1 MKLLQGDCLEL
12 MKDIPDSSVDMV
24 LTDPPYNIGVTTQKN
39 GKKTVNA
46 WDKIDGYI
54 DWCVEW
60 IQLCS
65 RKLKPN
71 GVLYFWHNDMEQ
83 IAKLME
89 AIREKTSLAFVSFCI
104 WDKGDSYRAQSWHQ
118 RNADGKTALRSWFN
132 VCEYCL
138 HFFNA
143 PKDADASWKHTG
155 LDRIKSNPECFLPLK
170 EWYTTEKKRLGLT
183 DDDIAKKYT
192 EVTGKKPYML
202 RHYFKDSQF
211 EIPTQT
217 VFESVYEA
225 LGFDYTSNGRH
236 GYEAMRHGYEAM
248 RQEYE
253 AMRQEYEAMR
263 NYHRCDEMHCNT
275 WHVPP
280 VPSNHRFHTCQKPV
294 QILERLIRVSCK
306 PGGTVLDCFM
316 GSGSTGVACVNMGRD
331 FIGVEL
337 DKGYFDIAKQRIEIA
352 VQNTQK
358 PEVIPWKT

>member
-39 GKKTVNA
+39 GKKTANA

-65 RKLKPN
+65 KKLKPN
-71 GVLYFWHNDMEQ
+71 GVLYFWHNDMESIVQ
-83 IAKLME
+83 LME

-118 RNADGKTALRSWFN
+118 RNLDGKTALRSWFN

-155 LDRIKSNPECFLPLK
+155 LDRIKSNPECFRPLK
-170 EWYTTEKKRLGLT
+170 EWYTMEKKRLGLT

-192 EVTGKKPYML
+192 EVTRKKAYML
-202 RHYFKDSQF
+202 RDYFRDSQF
-211 EIPTQT
+211 EIPTQS

-225 LGFDYTSNGRH
+225 
-236 GYEAMRHGYEAM
+236 
-248 RQEYE
+248 
-253 AMRQEYEAMR
+253 
-263 NYHRCDEMHCNT
+263 
-275 WHVPP
+275 
-280 VPSNHRFHTCQKPV
+280 
-294 QILERLIRVSCK
+294 
-306 PGGTVLDCFM
+306 
-316 GSGSTGVACVNMGRD
+316 
-331 FIGVEL
+331 
-337 DKGYFDIAKQRIEIA
+337 
-352 VQNTQK
+352 
-358 PEVIPWKT
+358 